1 MTTDQELLTTRE
13 VAKLLKIA
21 YSTLLTWRCTKRYPL
36 KYIKVGR
43 RVLYR
48 YSDVIAFLESRVVE

>member
-1 MTTDQELLTTRE
+1 MTTDQELLDTRE
-13 VAKLLKIA
+13 VAKLLNIA

-43 RVLYR
+43 KVMYR
-48 YSDVIAFLESRVVE
+48 RSDVAAFLESRTVE